1 MVATGLMER
10 KENISESVS
19 LPERETGSQGKSE
32 LCVTTQHNTTL
43 PDNIVTGVTIQLQLI
58 LSSLRQCDQKVS
70 SYIILWDS
78 YSYNLVAIA
87 PLYL

>member
-19 LPERETGSQGKSE
+19 SPEQETGSQGKSE

-58 LSSLRQCDQKVS
+58 LSSLRQRDQKVS
-70 SYIILWDS
+70 NYDHCEIE
-78 YSYNLVAIA
+78 N
-87 PLYL
+87 